1 VKSGE
6 KWFTRNVFSPFLRS
20 SKMRSKKRKELV
32 TIVAPKAILQKNVV
46 RKNKIGR
53 TNSKIQFLTL

>member
-1 VKSGE
+1 
-6 KWFTRNVFSPFLRS
+6 VFSPFSGS
-20 SKMRSKKRKELV
+20 SKMRSKKRKDLV

-53 TNSKIQFLTL
+53 TNSNIQFLTL